1 METCS
6 DSDVSPGVW
15 FFPGLHHGTCLE
27 PHRTLVRFQTEVK
40 DRFSGVHRSP
50 QQAESPIVAG
60 DQTLF
65 SNVGPTVIPVG
76 ADWEV
81 DDTLDLRLH

>member
-27 PHRTLVRFQTEVK
+27 TRRYLARFQDEVK
-40 DRFSGVHRSP
+40 DRFSGFYWSP
-50 QQAESPIVAG
+50 QQAESLAAEG
-60 DQTLF
+60 DNFHQRK
-65 SNVGPTVIPVG
+65 
-76 ADWEV
+76 A
-81 DDTLDLRLH
+81 LDNQVTNEKMR